1 MGRHPSIIA
10 AVLMSIRRGG
20 LCWMPAEEY
29 CVAMDVT
36 TWLLDSDPS
45 IRWQTLR
52 DLANA
57 PVEVVASERA
67 KVATTGWASRVLD
80 LQGADGQWAG
90 GAYFP
95 EHYNGAGQPWT
106 ATAFSLQFLRELG
119 VDPAASRVRGAVA
132 RVRENSRWEYDGSRF
147 FDGEVEPCI
156 NGLTVGI
163 GAYFG
168 MRVEG
173 IVERLLGEQM
183 EDGGWNCEAENGSV
197 RSSFHTTLAVLD
209 GLREYED
216 AVDGNDAV
224 ALARWRGHEYLLDRH
239 LMRRLSTGDVVND
252 KWLQF
257 SFPPRWHYDVLRAL
271 DYFRASGT
279 AYDPRM
285 DEALALVESK
295 RGEDGRWLLENTHPG
310 SVHLEMEDGDGKPSR
325 WNTLRALR
333 VLERFGRN
341 AAARGGRSSDTGFG
355 IDTASVAST
364 NANEAA

>member
-1 MGRHPSIIA
+1 
-10 AVLMSIRRGG
+10 
-20 LCWMPAEEY
+20 
-29 CVAMDVT
+29 MDVM
-36 TWLLDSDPS
+36 TWLLDSDPA
-45 IRWQTLR
+45 IRWQVLR
-52 DLANA
+52 DLMDA
-57 PVEVVASERA
+57 PAEAVSAERSR
-67 KVATTGWASRVLD
+67 VATSGSGARVLD
-80 LQGADGQWAG
+80 LQGADGQWEG

-95 EHYNGAGQPWT
+95 EHDDQPGQPWT

-119 VDPAASRVRGAVA
+119 IDPVDSRVQGAVE
-132 RVRENSRWEYDGSRF
+132 RVRENSHWEYDGSRF

-183 EDGGWNCEAENGSV
+183 ADGGWNCEAENGSV

-224 ALARWRGHEYLLDRH
+224 TVARLRGHEYLLDRY
-239 LMRRLSTGDVVND
+239 LMRRLSTGGLINEQ
-252 KWLQF
+252 WLQF
-257 SFPPRWHYDVLRAL
+257 SFPPRWHYDVLSAL
-271 DYFRASGT
+271 DYFRASRT
-279 AYDPRM
+279 SYDPRM
-285 DEALALVESK
+285 DEALAVVESK
-295 RGEDGRWLLENTHPG
+295 RGTDGRWLLENTHPG

-333 VLERFGRN
+333 VLRSFGR
-341 AAARGGRSSDTGFG
+341 S
-355 IDTASVAST
+355 
-364 NANEAA
+364 